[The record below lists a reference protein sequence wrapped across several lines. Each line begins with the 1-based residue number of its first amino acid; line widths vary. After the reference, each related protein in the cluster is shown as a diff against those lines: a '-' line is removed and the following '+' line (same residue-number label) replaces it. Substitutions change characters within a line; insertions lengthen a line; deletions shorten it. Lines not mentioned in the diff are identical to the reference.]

1 MQSFPGERSA
11 RMLLTT
17 ALASLIPIHIRKLMD
32 ITKRAS
38 SLETGDK
45 KKIKNEAFNF
55 LPKFVSFFFYIFS
68 FEKKLVFAYYCHYIY
83 A

>member
-38 SLETGDK
+38 SLETGDQK
-45 KKIKNEAFNF
+45 KN
-55 LPKFVSFFFYIFS
+55 
-68 FEKKLVFAYYCHYIY
+68 KK
-83 A
+83 